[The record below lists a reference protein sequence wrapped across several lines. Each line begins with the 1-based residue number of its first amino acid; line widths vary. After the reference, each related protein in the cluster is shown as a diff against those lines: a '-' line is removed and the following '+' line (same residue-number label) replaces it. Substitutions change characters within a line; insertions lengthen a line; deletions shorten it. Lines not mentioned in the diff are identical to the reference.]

1 MLSKYKYYLICVY
14 IIAFRMAVGVHAL
27 ALLLMELQQ
36 DTDLPQIL
44 AADALYQLNRV
55 EEAYRILLCMEHTS
69 PRSPVLARLALLQ
82 LHRGFLY
89 DANQVP
95 SCCLITNLIVFKKC
109 LEYHVMIVFV
119 DLQLLKKLIHC
130 GDTSCLSSLLSVAAL
145 KDRALLEK
153 HCYSASKRILH
164 SQEQESAIREAVAY
178 LSIGIMASGMYEM
191 SVQ

>member
-1 MLSKYKYYLICVY
+1 
-14 IIAFRMAVGVHAL
+14 MAVGVHAL

-36 DTDLPQIL
+36 DADLPQIL
-44 AADALYQLNRV
+44 VADALYQLDRV

-95 SCCLITNLIVFKKC
+95 LWSFMTGLIAFKNC
-109 LEYHVMIVFV
+109 LENDVMIVSV

-130 GDTSCLSSLLSVAAL
+130 GDTSCLNSLLSVAAL

-153 HCYSASKRILH
+153 HCHSASKRILQ
-164 SQEQESAIREAVAY
+164 SQQEESAIREAVAY
-178 LSIGIMASGMYEM
+178 LSIAIMASGKYEI